1 MVNKF
6 KITVGIL
13 MMSLF
18 ISYLLYF
25 MAYQKIDQNKKYRHE
40 NIRFLHILCK
50 CHWLLKTVEI
60 KTFFKVGNF
69 NSGFVLKLKKRQ

>member
-25 MAYQKIDQNKKYRHE
+25 MAYQKIDQNKKYQSRE
-40 NIRFLHILCK
+40 YTVSPYFMQMPLVIKNCRNKNIF
-50 CHWLLKTVEI
+50 
-60 KTFFKVGNF
+60 
-69 NSGFVLKLKKRQ
+69 